1 MKKVL
6 KIVAVMIIA
15 VISLG
20 DVANGSYSK
29 FVVMDEQG
37 DKEQLENNQGY
48 ISKSVV
54 SQNEAEGKVE
64 IEIKI
69 SNTTE
74 KVVNEKTEIIFLL
87 DNSYSMREKVGKSSK
102 TKKQTII
109 SAMETLVNKIYEQN
123 PNVYMGL
130 VRFSTNA
137 NVMCRPVNKKQNVLS
152 AVNSLKKVSLG
163 DDTKIDVGLN
173 TANSLFSSNAK
184 NKILVLLTDG
194 ISYVSETR
202 AELQKVDRSGTN
214 LISMVTGL
222 TANEKATQAFG
233 TPSRPTA
240 GTLYNIE
247 NTNISAIMQND
258 MFNDIMEKIPQ
269 SMNNI
274 VLTDYFPEEIV
285 KHFEFQYTKSPNYG
299 SISQKISEANRSI
312 TWNISKL
319 NPKEVATVRYSLKLK
334 DMENHEIMN
343 KIIPTNEKVDVSY
356 TDYQGKQLKITLE
369 ESPKVE
375 LQIPVVSFAGTIS
388 EGKLVK
394 KEVEQQP
401 VPEVKDEPVEVKKEE
416 VKEKTKKTSDTTT
429 AKEILPHTGN
439 NKGLLLIILGVL
451 VARYAFYRKNKLKDS
466 DVKVIRIR

>member
-6 KIVAVMIIA
+6 KIVAIMAIA

-20 DVANGSYSK
+20 NVVNGSYSK

-54 SQNEAEGKVE
+54 SKNEAEGKVE

-87 DNSYSMREKVGKSSK
+87 DNSYSMKGKVGNSSK

-123 PNVYMGL
+123 PHVYMGL

-137 NVMCRPVNKKQNVLS
+137 NVMCKPVDKKQSILS
-152 AVNSLKKVSLG
+152 AVNSLKNVSLG
-163 DDTKIDVGLN
+163 SDTKINIGLN

-202 AELQKVDRSGTN
+202 TALQKVDRSGTT

-222 TANEKATQAFG
+222 TADERATQAFG

-247 NTNISAIMQND
+247 NTNISTIMQND
-258 MFNDIMEKIPQ
+258 MFDDIMEKIPQ

-285 KHFEFQYTKSPNYG
+285 KHFEFEYTKSPNYG
-299 SISQKISEANRSI
+299 SISPKINEANRSI

-343 KIIPTNEKVDVSY
+343 KIIPTNEKVDASY

-375 LQIPVVSFAGTIS
+375 LQIPMVSFAGTTA

-394 KEVEQQP
+394 KETEAQP
-401 VPEVKDEPVEVKKEE
+401 VPEVKNEPVEVKKEE
-416 VKEKTKKTSDTTT
+416 TKQKKSDSTT
-429 AKEILPHTGN
+429 AKTILPHTGN
-439 NKGLLLIILGVL
+439 KKGLFLIILGVL
-451 VARYAFYRKNKLKDS
+451 VAGYAFYRKNKLKDN
-466 DVKVIRIR
+466 DIKVIRIR